1 MVTAEPGLPRV
12 ALVTGGSR
20 GIGAAI
26 AVGLAQAGHPVAV
39 NYVRDR
45 DAAVDVVTTIEAIG
59 GPAVAV
65 QGDVGVRAEA
75 ERIVDEVAS
84 VLGPIACLVNNAGV
98 HLGAPVVKLAP
109 DAWDESIRVNLSGA
123 FYVTQQCLPSMYE
136 ARWGRVVFIGSAAS
150 QVPFP
155 GDAAYAA
162 TKAGLEGMA
171 GCLAREVGGHGITVN
186 TVVPGWVETDMTKAI
201 APHVRER
208 LLRSTPVI
216 TGSEVADL
224 VCYLCGDA
232 ARSIT
237 GERIWVRGAKEP
249 DAPRGGHSKS

>member
-1 MVTAEPGLPRV
+1 VATAEPGLPRV

-26 AVGLAQAGHPVAV
+26 AIGLAHAGHPVAV

-45 DAAVDVVTTIEAIG
+45 DAAMAVVTAIEGLGAR
-59 GPAVAV
+59 AVAV
-65 QGDVGVRAEA
+65 QGDVGQRAEA
-75 ERIVDEVAS
+75 EHVVDEAAS
-84 VLGPIACLVNNAGV
+84 RLGPIACLVNNAGV
-98 HLGAPVVKLAP
+98 HRGAPVVKLAP
-109 DAWDESIRVNLSGA
+109 GAWDESISVNLSGA
-123 FYVTQQCLPSMYE
+123 FYVTRQCLFSMYQ
-136 ARWGRVVFIGSAAS
+136 ARWGRIIFIGSAAS

-171 GCLAREVGGHGITVN
+171 GCIAREVGGHGITVN
-186 TVVPGWVETDMTKAI
+186 TVVPGWVETDMTQAI

-208 LLRSTPVI
+208 LLRSTPMI
-216 TGSEVADL
+216 TGAEVADL
-224 VCYLCGDA
+224 VCYLCSDA

-237 GERIWVRGAKEP
+237 GERIAVRGAK
-249 DAPRGGHSKS
+249 

>member
-1 MVTAEPGLPRV
+1 
-12 ALVTGGSR
+12 
-20 GIGAAI
+20 
-26 AVGLAQAGHPVAV
+26 VGV

-45 DAAVDVVTTIEAIG
+45 AAAADVVAAIEHG
-59 GPAVAV
+59 GGRAVAV
-65 QGDVGVRAEA
+65 HGDVGHRPDA
-75 ERIVDEVAS
+75 ERMVEEVAS
-84 VLGPIACLVNNAGV
+84 VLGPVACLVNNAGI

-109 DAWDESIRVNLSGA
+109 EAWDESIRVNLSGA
-123 FYVTQQCLPSMYE
+123 FYVTRLCLRSMYE
-136 ARWGRVVFIGSAAS
+136 KGWGRIVFIGSAAS

-171 GCLAREVGGHGITVN
+171 GCLAREVGAHGITVN
-186 TVVPGWVETDMTKAI
+186 TVVPGWVETDMTRAI

-224 VCYLCGDA
+224 VCYLCSDA
-232 ARSIT
+232 ARSIS
-237 GERIWVRGAKEP
+237 GERIWVRGVKEP
-249 DAPRGGHSKS
+249 RGAES

>member
-1 MVTAEPGLPRV
+1 MPTAEPGPSRV

-20 GIGAAI
+20 GIGAAV
-26 AVGLAQAGHPVAV
+26 AAGLARDGHPVAV

-45 DAAVDVVTTIEAIG
+45 AAAADVVAAIEHDG
-59 GPAVAV
+59 GRAVAV
-65 QGDVGVRAEA
+65 QGDVGHRPDA
-75 ERIVDEVAS
+75 ERMVEEVAS
-84 VLGPIACLVNNAGV
+84 VLGPVACLVNNAGI

-109 DAWDESIRVNLSGA
+109 EAWDESIRVNLSGA
-123 FYVTQQCLPSMYE
+123 FYVTRLCLLSMYE
-136 ARWGRVVFIGSAAS
+136 EGWGRIVFIGSAAS

-171 GCLAREVGGHGITVN
+171 GCLAREVGAHGITVN

-201 APHVRER
+201 APHVRAR

-216 TGSEVADL
+216 TGSDVADL
-224 VCYLCGDA
+224 VCYLCRDA
-232 ARSIT
+232 ARSIS
-237 GERIWVRGAKEP
+237 GERIWVRGVK
-249 DAPRGGHSKS
+249 

>member
-1 MVTAEPGLPRV
+1 MESGLPRA

-26 AVGLAQAGHPVAV
+26 AIGLANAGHSVAV

-45 DAAVDVVTTIEAIG
+45 DAATEVVTAIEELG
-59 GPAVAV
+59 GRAVAV
-65 QGDVGVRAEA
+65 QGDVGQRAEA
-75 ERIVDEVAS
+75 EHVVDEAAAR
-84 VLGPIACLVNNAGV
+84 LGPVACLVNNAGV
-98 HLGAPVVKLAP
+98 HRGAPVVKLAP
-109 DAWDESIRVNLSGA
+109 EAWDESISVNLSGA
-123 FYVTQQCLPSMYE
+123 FYVTRQCLFSMYE
-136 ARWGRVVFIGSAAS
+136 ARWGRIIFIGSAAS

-171 GCLAREVGGHGITVN
+171 GCIAREVGAYGITVN

-208 LLRSTPVI
+208 LLKSTPVI

-224 VCYLCGDA
+224 VSYLCSDA

-237 GERIWVRGAKEP
+237 GERIAVRGAK
-249 DAPRGGHSKS
+249 